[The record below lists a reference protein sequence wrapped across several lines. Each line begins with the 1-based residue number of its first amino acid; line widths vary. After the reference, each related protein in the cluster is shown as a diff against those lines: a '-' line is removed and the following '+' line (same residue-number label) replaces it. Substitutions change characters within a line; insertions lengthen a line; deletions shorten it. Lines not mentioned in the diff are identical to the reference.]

1 LTFWNETGKGR
12 EQLLTEVFAL
22 LEAEGWRYSAD
33 TGCKDW
39 DVQIYGHQFWTVQ
52 LRSVTEYH
60 GGPKCLT
67 RVHLK
72 SRPVVTTVMLHY
84 AVGLVFAYRFLF
96 LDRVD
101 RIAWAVWGVTL
112 FWFFLRSLKL
122 RRRIADLVVA
132 AGQRCELG
140 LVVKKGNP
148 AARPVTESSSSES
161 AEGEAGSGGE
171 SEEKKG

>member
-1 LTFWNETGKGR
+1 M
-12 EQLLTEVFAL
+12 LTEIFAL

-33 TGCKDW
+33 TGWKEW

-72 SRPVVTTVMLHY
+72 SRPVVTTVLLHY
-84 AVGLVFAYRFLF
+84 AVGLIFAYRFLF

-101 RIAWAVWGVTL
+101 RIAWGIWAVTL

-132 AGQRCELG
+132 AAQRCELG
-140 LVVKKGNP
+140 LVVKRGNP
-148 AARPVTESSSSES
+148 AGRPASAGGASVAVEGGASEGG
-161 AEGEAGSGGE
+161 AEEG
-171 SEEKKG
+171 KKE

>member
-1 LTFWNETGKGR
+1 
-12 EQLLTEVFAL
+12 
-22 LEAEGWRYSAD
+22 
-33 TGCKDW
+33 
-39 DVQIYGHQFWTVQ
+39 
-52 LRSVTEYH
+52 
-60 GGPKCLT
+60 
-67 RVHLK
+67 
-72 SRPVVTTVMLHY
+72 
-84 AVGLVFAYRFLF
+84 LVFAYRFLF

-140 LVVKKGNP
+140 LVVKKGSP
-148 AARPVTESSSSES
+148 GSRPVTESAASEK
-161 AEGEAGSGGE
+161 ADGTKGGDGA

>member
-1 LTFWNETGKGR
+1 
-12 EQLLTEVFAL
+12 
-22 LEAEGWRYSAD
+22 
-33 TGCKDW
+33 
-39 DVQIYGHQFWTVQ
+39 
-52 LRSVTEYH
+52 
-60 GGPKCLT
+60 
-67 RVHLK
+67 
-72 SRPVVTTVMLHY
+72 VVTTVMLHY

-148 AARPVTESSSSES
+148 ASRPVADSSSSES
-161 AEGEAGSGGE
+161 SEGEAGGE